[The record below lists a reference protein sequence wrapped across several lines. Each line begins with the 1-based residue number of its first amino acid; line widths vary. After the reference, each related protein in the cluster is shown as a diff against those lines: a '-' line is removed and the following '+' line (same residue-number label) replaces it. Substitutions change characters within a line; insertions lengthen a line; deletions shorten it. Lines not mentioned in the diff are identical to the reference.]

1 MVRIAFVLLLVLV
14 APAAFADR
22 ITELNRTELCTYTAK
37 LSVAGYYYFLR
48 GRPREEV
55 TIHWHGDETQNE
67 IDFVTRTIAAAY
79 ERADSLKRASP
90 DRVMSEQDFGDQI
103 YVACM
108 NGERF

>member
-1 MVRIAFVLLLVLV
+1 MARIALVLLLILV
-14 APAAFADR
+14 APAAFGDR
-22 ITELNRTELCTYTAK
+22 ITELNRTELCTYAAK

-79 ERADSLKRASP
+79 ERADTLKRASP
-90 DRVMSEQDFGDQI
+90 ERVTSELDFGDQV
-103 YVACM
+103 YLACM